1 MITELSIENF
11 KCFRHLNLPIAPLTL
26 FTGYNGG
33 GKSSA
38 IQPLL
43 LLSQGLRGGVSPT
56 TFALNGPLVSLGMV
70 ADIKRSDDGN
80 SETNTIF
87 VISTAGERTTWEMST
102 RHDARSLHGQHKT
115 ELRNS
120 DAVLL
125 SPTFQLRR
133 LCYLS
138 AVRQGT
144 SEVYPFPDYADE
156 FVADVGA
163 DGRFA
168 AFWYDQAVDDEVV
181 AARRHPDEPATS
193 LRKQFDAWF
202 SSVFPGARANV
213 QKLKPVTQLCLQFQL
228 SDVGEWRRP
237 ANVGFGLSYVFP
249 ILVALLVAQ
258 EEQIVV
264 IDSPEAHLHPSA
276 QSQMGQLLA
285 HFAAAGVQ
293 ILVETHSDH
302 LLNGVRLAVKD
313 KVLGHEGAQI
323 HFFTGAT
330 EESHG
335 VISPS
340 LDADGS
346 VSEWPAGFFDQADKD
361 LSRLTGWE

>member
-1 MITELSIENF
+1 
-11 KCFRHLNLPIAPLTL
+11 
-26 FTGYNGG
+26 
-33 GKSSA
+33 
-38 IQPLL
+38 
-43 LLSQGLRGGVSPT
+43 
-56 TFALNGPLVSLGMV
+56 
-70 ADIKRSDDGN
+70 
-80 SETNTIF
+80 
-87 VISTAGERTTWEMST
+87 
-102 RHDARSLHGQHKT
+102 
-115 ELRNS
+115 
-120 DAVLL
+120 
-125 SPTFQLRR
+125 
-133 LCYLS
+133 
-138 AVRQGT
+138 
-144 SEVYPFPDYADE
+144 
-156 FVADVGA
+156 
-163 DGRFA
+163 
-168 AFWYDQAVDDEVV
+168 
-181 AARRHPDEPATS
+181 
-193 LRKQFDAWF
+193 
-202 SSVFPGARANV
+202 
-213 QKLKPVTQLCLQFQL
+213 L